1 MATRIAKL
9 LKNARRTLADPTAQR
24 WSDEDLIAIL
34 AEGQEDFNQQT
45 EFLHEQVTIT
55 LNEGDPYFKLP
66 DDCWKLTRALYDNV
80 PLPLVTH
87 KELDEMSR
95 SPRAYSEFFSIGSK
109 WETAQGL
116 PLAIVYDRRDF
127 DKGKVYPIPS
137 DLPTEE
143 ALLDLYGVVT
153 LGDDLYGF
161 GVEFEGDAGNIIYP
175 DDVYGVITE
184 LGLSTAE
191 LHLYYLKTP
200 QEVVDENSQLDIP
213 PMYDIALKFYI
224 CGQAF
229 LNDIDTGY
237 QQKGAAQLL
246 VYERHVQQAKKQA
259 AQSFIRA
266 GAFQTSYRRGV

>member
-1 MATRIAKL
+1 
-9 LKNARRTLADPTAQR
+9 
-24 WSDEDLIAIL
+24 
-34 AEGQEDFNQQT
+34 
-45 EFLHEQVTIT
+45 
-55 LNEGDPYFKLP
+55 
-66 DDCWKLTRALYDNV
+66 
-80 PLPLVTH
+80 
-87 KELDEMSR
+87 
-95 SPRAYSEFFSIGSK
+95 
-109 WETAQGL
+109 
-116 PLAIVYDRRDF
+116 
-127 DKGKVYPIPS
+127 
-137 DLPTEE
+137 LPTEE